1 VRSGLDLRINR
12 NGKFEYKTM
21 KDTSDMLNSDSP
33 RSWLIM
39 GMNLLYKF
47 NQNHDALVCF
57 EKSLDLDPENLLVYQ
72 YKASAL
78 RGIGKNSEALKC
90 YEKILSVFPNSAKIW
105 KEKDMHHAMWT
116 GNVDD
121 IKKCCKKAI
130 QLNPEDPWMYHYLI
144 MILND
149 RKKQDESFGY

>member
-1 VRSGLDLRINR
+1 MGSDSNSRINLY
-12 NGKFEYKTM
+12 GKFEYKTM

-39 GMNLLYKF
+39 GMNLLYKS
-47 NQNHDALVCF
+47 NQNHEALACF
-57 EKSLDLDPENLLVYQ
+57 ERSLDLDPENLLVYQ

-78 RGIGKNSEALKC
+78 RAIGKNSEALKC
-90 YEKILSVFPNSAKIW
+90 YEKILSVFPNSAEIW
-105 KEKDMHHAMWT
+105 KEKDMHRAMWT

-130 QLNPEDPWMYHYLI
+130 HLNPDDPWMYHYLI

-149 RKKQDESFGY
+149 RKTQDDAFDY